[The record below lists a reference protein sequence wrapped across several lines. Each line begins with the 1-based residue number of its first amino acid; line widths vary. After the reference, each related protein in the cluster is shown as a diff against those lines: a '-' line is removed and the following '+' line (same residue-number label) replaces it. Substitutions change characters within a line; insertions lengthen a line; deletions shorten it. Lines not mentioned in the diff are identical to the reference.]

1 MYNDKIEN
9 YLRRHDYTGIRL
21 RAVLFDMDGV
31 LFDSMP
37 NHARAWHEAM
47 ALYGMHLSPEE
58 AYMHEGR
65 TGAATINI
73 VSRRERGTDATPEE
87 IERIYKTK
95 TDLFNA
101 LPKAQAMPGAWE
113 LIRQLKSEGLAILL
127 VTGSGQASLLDRLN
141 RHFPDTFHQEL
152 MVTAYDVSRGKPD
165 PEPYLKALAKGG
177 LHPWEAIVVENAP
190 MGVQAGVTA
199 GILTLAV
206 NTGPLPDSVLLD
218 AGADLLFPSMT
229 ALSEQWPVLR
239 ESLAGTTL

>member
-127 VTGSGQASLLDRLN
+127 VTGSGQASLLDASTAI
-141 RHFPDTFHQEL
+141 FPTHS
-152 MVTAYDVSRGKPD
+152 TKNS
-165 PEPYLKALAKGG
+165 
-177 LHPWEAIVVENAP
+177 W
-190 MGVQAGVTA
+190 
-199 GILTLAV
+199 
-206 NTGPLPDSVLLD
+206 
-218 AGADLLFPSMT
+218 
-229 ALSEQWPVLR
+229 
-239 ESLAGTTL
+239 

>member
-95 TDLFNA
+95 TDTVSKLECMEF
-101 LPKAQAMPGAWE
+101 PTIIEKE
-113 LIRQLKSEGLAILL
+113 LTGWQKLRMYAGDITLIMLCGLLIWCLYWFVRDL
-127 VTGSGQASLLDRLN
+127 I
-141 RHFPDTFHQEL
+141 
-152 MVTAYDVSRGKPD
+152 SRRK
-165 PEPYLKALAKGG
+165 
-177 LHPWEAIVVENAP
+177 N
-190 MGVQAGVTA
+190 
-199 GILTLAV
+199 
-206 NTGPLPDSVLLD
+206 N
-218 AGADLLFPSMT
+218 
-229 ALSEQWPVLR
+229 
-239 ESLAGTTL
+239 